1 MYTHIYRI
9 AHEMSYHLIIQFS
22 DFDNEICINS
32 VSILLKINVIYKA
45 NAVTFRVS
53 K

>member
-22 DFDNEICINS
+22 GFDNEICINFAKNKCY
-32 VSILLKINVIYKA
+32 I
-45 NAVTFRVS
+45 
-53 K
+53 